1 VARGLLKH
9 ASEDKEFAKKLRA
22 AEKKVLEYK
31 ISCGLLEMK
40 KEGGSYKVCLP
51 SVKDKAAGAKSRLEE
66 FNAFKEKGRAF
77 FKKYFVSGE
86 P

>member
-1 VARGLLKH
+1 
-9 ASEDKEFAKKLRA
+9 
-22 AEKKVLEYK
+22 VLEYK

-40 KEGGSYKVCLP
+40 KDGGSYKVCIP
-51 SVKDKAAGAKSRLEE
+51 SLSSAKNKASPSAGRMEE
-66 FNAFKEKGRAF
+66 FNTFKEKGRAF